1 MKILLVRT
9 IAIEEDCSISTYN
22 NQGIGLATE
31 LSKLGHECGLVYY
44 AKKGKGFKEII
55 ERDGVKLTVYH
66 IEGKNLVWNAIYNKE
81 LYDICNQY
89 DIIQTSECDQ
99 ICSWLLYKK
108 YPQKTI
114 IYHGPYKS
122 KYTKKYNL
130 RSKVFDF
137 IFLHRAKFIE
147 APVITKS
154 YLAEKYLRKKGF
166 KNVTTLGVGLNPYNL
181 EQKIEEIPNKI
192 KNVIDNKKND
202 KYILYIGA
210 ISKRKNLK
218 FVLKILNK
226 IVNEKCHKDY
236 KLVVIGSKAYKEE
249 KYYEECFNYIK
260 RNNLDNNVINL
271 KTVEQKYL
279 KYVYNCS
286 DVYVLPTQYDIFGM
300 VYLEAMY
307 FGTPIVTTLC
317 GGSSL
322 LIEEG
327 KTGFIRKIVEPE
339 EWADIIIKIAENV
352 EVKENISRE
361 TKKQIN
367 EQYLW
372 SVLVKKFEKEYKKLM
387 NSKGSL

>member
-31 LSKLGHECGLVYY
+31 LAKLGHECGLVYY

-66 IEGKNLVWNAIYNKE
+66 IEGKNLIWNAIYNKE
-81 LYDICNQY
+81 IYDICNQY

-108 YPQKTI
+108 YPEKTI

-130 RSKVFDF
+130 RSKVFDLL
-137 IFLHRAKFIE
+137 FLHKAKFTE
-147 APVITKS
+147 VPVITKS
-154 YLAEKYLRKKGF
+154 YLAEDYLRKKGF
-166 KNVTTLGVGLNPYNL
+166 KNITTLGVGLNPYNL
-181 EQKIEEIPNKI
+181 EQEIKRIPDKI
-192 KNVIDNKKND
+192 KNVIDNKGNS

-210 ISKRKNLK
+210 ISKRKNFK
-218 FVLKILNK
+218 FVLKILNE
-226 IVNEKCHKDY
+226 IVNKKEYKNY
-236 KLVVIGSKAYKEE
+236 KLIVIGNKAYKEE
-249 KYYEECFNYIK
+249 KYYEESFKYIK
-260 RNNLDNNVINL
+260 ENQLENNVVNL
-271 KTVEQKYL
+271 QIVEQKYIR
-279 KYVYNCS
+279 YVYNCS

-307 FGTPIVTTLC
+307 FGVPIITTLC

-322 LIEEG
+322 LIENE
-327 KTGFIRKIVEPE
+327 KNGFIRELDNKEEWVDTIIDIVENE
-339 EWADIIIKIAENV
+339 KEKVNIKNKTKAL
-352 EVKENISRE
+352 ISE
-361 TKKQIN
+361 YYTWEK
-367 EQYLW
+367 LT
-372 SVLVKKFEKEYKKLM
+372 KKFENEYKNILK
-387 NSKGSL
+387 

>member
-31 LSKLGHECGLVYY
+31 LAKLGHECGLVYY

-66 IEGKNLVWNAIYNKE
+66 IEGKNLIWNAIYNKE
-81 LYDICNQY
+81 IYDICNQY

-108 YPQKTI
+108 YPEKTI

-130 RSKVFDF
+130 RSKVFDLF
-137 IFLHRAKFIE
+137 FLHKAKFTE
-147 APVITKS
+147 VPVITKS
-154 YLAEKYLRKKGF
+154 YLAEDYLRKKGF
-166 KNVTTLGVGLNPYNL
+166 KNITTLGVGLNPYNL
-181 EQKIEEIPNKI
+181 EQETKRVPDKI
-192 KNVIDNKKND
+192 KNVIDNKKNF

-210 ISKRKNLK
+210 ISKRKNFK
-218 FVLKILNK
+218 FVLKILNE
-226 IVNEKCHKDY
+226 IVNKKGYKNY
-236 KLVVIGSKAYKEE
+236 KLIVIGNKAYKEE
-249 KYYEECFNYIK
+249 KYYEESFNYIK
-260 RNNLDNNVINL
+260 ENQLENNVVNL
-271 KTVEQKYL
+271 QIVEQKYIR
-279 KYVYNCS
+279 YVYNCS

-307 FGTPIVTTLC
+307 FGVPIITTLC

-322 LIEEG
+322 LIENE
-327 KTGFIRKIVEPE
+327 KNGFIRELDNKEEWVDTIIDIVENE
-339 EWADIIIKIAENV
+339 KEKINIKNKTKALISEHYTWAKL
-352 EVKENISRE
+352 
-361 TKKQIN
+361 T
-367 EQYLW
+367 
-372 SVLVKKFEKEYKKLM
+372 KKFENEYKNILK
-387 NSKGSL
+387 

>member
-31 LSKLGHECGLVYY
+31 LAKLGHECGLVYY

-66 IEGKNLVWNAIYNKE
+66 IEGKNLIWNAIYNKE
-81 LYDICNQY
+81 IYDICNQY

-108 YPQKTI
+108 YPEKTI

-130 RSKVFDF
+130 RSKVFDLL
-137 IFLHRAKFIE
+137 FLHKAKFTE
-147 APVITKS
+147 VPVITKS
-154 YLAEKYLRKKGF
+154 YLAEDYLRKKGF
-166 KNVTTLGVGLNPYNL
+166 KNITTLGVGLNPYNL
-181 EQKIEEIPNKI
+181 EQEIKRIPDKI
-192 KNVIDNKKND
+192 KNVIDNKGNS

-210 ISKRKNLK
+210 ISKRKNFK
-218 FVLKILNK
+218 FVLKILNE
-226 IVNEKCHKDY
+226 IVNKKGYKNY
-236 KLVVIGSKAYKEE
+236 KLIVIGNKAYKEE
-249 KYYEECFNYIK
+249 KYYEESFKYIK
-260 RNNLDNNVINL
+260 ENQLENNVVNL
-271 KTVEQKYL
+271 QIVEQKYIR
-279 KYVYNCS
+279 YVYNCS

-307 FGTPIVTTLC
+307 FGVPIITTLC

-322 LIEEG
+322 LIENE
-327 KTGFIRKIVEPE
+327 KNGFIRELDNKEEWVDTIIDIVENE
-339 EWADIIIKIAENV
+339 KEKINIKNKTKALISEYYTWAKL
-352 EVKENISRE
+352 
-361 TKKQIN
+361 T
-367 EQYLW
+367 
-372 SVLVKKFEKEYKKLM
+372 KKFENEYKNILK
-387 NSKGSL
+387 

>member
-9 IAIEEDCSISTYN
+9 IAIEEDCSVSIYN

-44 AKKGKGFKEII
+44 AKKGKGFTEII

-66 IEGKNLVWNAIYNKE
+66 VEGKNLIWNAIYNKE
-81 LYDICNQY
+81 IYDICDKY

-130 RSKVFDF
+130 RSKVFDL
-137 IFLHRAKFIE
+137 IFLNKANFTN

-154 YLAEKYLRKKGF
+154 FLSEEYLRKKGF
-166 KNVTTLGVGLNPYNL
+166 KNIKTLGVGLNPYNL
-181 EQKIEEIPNKI
+181 EQEVKEVPEKI
-192 KNVIDNKKND
+192 KKIIDNKGKS

-210 ISKRKNLK
+210 ISERKNFK
-218 FVLKILNK
+218 FIIEVLNQV
-226 IVNEKCHKDY
+226 VNNRKYKNY
-236 KLVVIGSKAYKEE
+236 KLIVIGNKAYKEE
-249 KYYEECFNYIK
+249 KYYKECFNFIYN
-260 RNNLDNNVINL
+260 NNLEGNVINL
-271 KTVEQKYL
+271 QTVEQKYL

-286 DVYVLPTQYDIFGM
+286 DVYVLPTRYDIFGM

-307 FGTPIVTTLC
+307 FGIPIVTTLC

-327 KTGFIRKIVEPE
+327 KTGFIRKLGKHDD
-339 EWADIIIKIAENV
+339 WTNTIINIAENP
-352 EVKENISRE
+352 EIKENIAKE

-372 SVLVKKFEKEYKKLM
+372 SKLAIKFEEEYKK
-387 NSKGSL
+387 K